1 MGDQVDGGSTLLGT
15 VVDMAPVLDQEL
27 RHYTQDAGNHVHVEV
42 TPSTNVVVP

>member
-1 MGDQVDGGSTLLGT
+1 MGDQVDGGKTLLGA
-15 VVDMAPVLDQEL
+15 VVDMSPVLDQEL